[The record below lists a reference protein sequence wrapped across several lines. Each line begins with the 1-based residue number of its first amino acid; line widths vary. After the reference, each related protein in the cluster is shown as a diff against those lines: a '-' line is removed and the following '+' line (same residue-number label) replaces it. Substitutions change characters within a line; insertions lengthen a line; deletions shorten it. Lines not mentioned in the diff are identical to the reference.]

1 MKAIQVHG
9 KIDINGQLSLDHPIP
24 DTPPSSVRVIILFE
38 ETVAENNN
46 FAEQIREYYQ
56 RSLMS
61 VEELQ
66 QGLNQA
72 FHEAGYD
79 SNEAIINLVQEV
91 KREIY
96 EERQQVNSQQNY
108 SK

>member
-24 DTPPSSVRVIILFE
+24 DTPPSSVPVLILFE

-46 FAEQIREYYQ
+46 FTEKIREYHES
-56 RSLMS
+56 SLMS

-72 FHEAGYD
+72 FREAGYD

-91 KREIY
+91 KQEMC
-96 EERQQVNSQQNY
+96 EERQQVNKNPN
-108 SK
+108 